1 MGKNGIKRMISAL
14 VSLLLIFTQI
24 VSVTGCDG
32 KKKGKV
38 KKVSADLPW
47 FTTTTTEIDS
57 KYKKDK
63 NIDWH
68 GSEILGVYKD
78 GILLYTEG
86 TYASGGNFCFFDYYT
101 FNGELI
107 KSIDVSKELEYKQI
121 EDAYRTETKKEL
133 SKDLEKSFSGGLR
146 KDLLNL
152 ISTERRT
159 NENPDRGE
167 CEKLADLLINSGE
180 KNWIEDENVFRDVF
194 ILCSPEEMVL
204 VGRYYFQKTGNNLI
218 DVIEKKFSGKNRTL
232 LREVVFAN
240 IIPHELY
247 AEKINNSIKGLGTN
261 TALLNRVLAAR
272 RGVDMPQI
280 KEMYQWKYNETLK
293 DALIGDTS
301 GMYQK
306 LCLYV
311 AEY

>member
-1 MGKNGIKRMISAL
+1 MEDPQAAAERLHTALFGKNREETCLDIVINNDLEHR
-14 VSLLLIFTQI
+14 LLIA
-24 VSVTGCDG
+24 
-32 KKKGKV
+32 KKYGELFGNPLYEDMKSKLSGHFKELCGYCFLTPMEFNAKMLKRGFKGL
-38 KKVSADLPW
+38 S
-47 FTTTTTEIDS
+47 IDEQL
-57 KYKKDK
+57 
-63 NIDWH
+63 IF
-68 GSEILGVYKD
+68 EILANHT
-78 GILLYTEG
+78 LE
-86 TYASGGNFCFFDYYT
+86 
-101 FNGELI
+101 
-107 KSIDVSKELEYKQI
+107 EYKQI

-293 DALIGDTS
+293 DAIVGDTS

>member
-1 MGKNGIKRMISAL
+1 MEEPQAAADRLHTALFGKNREEVCLDVVINNDLEHR
-14 VSLLLIFTQI
+14 LLIA
-24 VSVTGCDG
+24 
-32 KKKGKV
+32 KKYGELFGNPLYEDMKSKLSGHFKELCGYCFLTPMEFNAKMLKRGFKGL
-38 KKVSADLPW
+38 S
-47 FTTTTTEIDS
+47 IDEQL
-57 KYKKDK
+57 
-63 NIDWH
+63 IF
-68 GSEILGVYKD
+68 EILANHT
-78 GILLYTEG
+78 LE
-86 TYASGGNFCFFDYYT
+86 
-101 FNGELI
+101 
-107 KSIDVSKELEYKQI
+107 EYKQI

-133 SKDLEKSFSGGLR
+133 SKDLEKSFSGGLK

-280 KEMYQWKYNETLK
+280 KEMYQWKFNTTLK
-293 DALIGDTS
+293 DDLVGDTS

>member
-1 MGKNGIKRMISAL
+1 MEDPKAAAERLHTALFGKNREETCLDIVINNDLEHR
-14 VSLLLIFTQI
+14 LLIAKKYGELFGNPLYEDMKSKLSGHFKELCGYCFLTPMEFNAKMLKRGFKGL
-24 VSVTGCDG
+24 SVDEQCI
-32 KKKGKV
+32 
-38 KKVSADLPW
+38 
-47 FTTTTTEIDS
+47 F
-57 KYKKDK
+57 
-63 NIDWH
+63 
-68 GSEILGVYKD
+68 EILACHT
-78 GILLYTEG
+78 LE
-86 TYASGGNFCFFDYYT
+86 
-101 FNGELI
+101 
-107 KSIDVSKELEYKQI
+107 EYKQI

-133 SKDLEKSFSGGLR
+133 TKDIEKSFSGAIR
-146 KDLLNL
+146 KNLLNM

-159 NENPDRGE
+159 NENPDKAQ

-180 KNWIEDENVFRDVF
+180 KNWVEDENVFKDVF
-194 ILCSPEEMVL
+194 ILCSAEEMVL

-240 IIPHELY
+240 VIPHELF
-247 AEKINNSIKGLGTN
+247 AEKIYNSIKGLGTN

-280 KEMYQWKYNETLK
+280 KEIYQWKYNVTLK
-293 DALIGDTS
+293 EDICGDTS

>member
-1 MGKNGIKRMISAL
+1 MEDPQAAAERLHTALFGKNREETCLDIVINNDLEHR
-14 VSLLLIFTQI
+14 LLIA
-24 VSVTGCDG
+24 
-32 KKKGKV
+32 KKYGELFGNPLYEDMKSKLSGHFKELCGYCFLTPMEFNAKMLKRGFKGL
-38 KKVSADLPW
+38 S
-47 FTTTTTEIDS
+47 IDEQL
-57 KYKKDK
+57 
-63 NIDWH
+63 IF
-68 GSEILGVYKD
+68 EILANHT
-78 GILLYTEG
+78 LE
-86 TYASGGNFCFFDYYT
+86 
-101 FNGELI
+101 
-107 KSIDVSKELEYKQI
+107 EYKQI

-232 LREVVFAN
+232 
-240 IIPHELY
+240 
-247 AEKINNSIKGLGTN
+247 
-261 TALLNRVLAAR
+261 
-272 RGVDMPQI
+272 
-280 KEMYQWKYNETLK
+280 
-293 DALIGDTS
+293 
-301 GMYQK
+301 
-306 LCLYV
+306 
-311 AEY
+311 